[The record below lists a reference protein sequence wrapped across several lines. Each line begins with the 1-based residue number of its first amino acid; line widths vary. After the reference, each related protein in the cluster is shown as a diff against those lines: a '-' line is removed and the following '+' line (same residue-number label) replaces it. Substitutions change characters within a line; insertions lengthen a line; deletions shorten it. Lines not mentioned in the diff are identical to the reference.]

1 MSSDLQAAI
10 NNVKGQ
16 IIVFNGM
23 YRMLP
28 RLPPKI
34 FRSPEHMKEV
44 AAAIMAYNERL
55 ESELESLEE
64 QLLNQM
70 NEQHPKAA

>member
-1 MSSDLQAAI
+1 MSSNFQNSADLLKAI

-28 RLPPKI
+28 RLPPKV

-55 ESELESLEE
+55 ETELENLEE
-64 QLLNQM
+64 QLMNQ
-70 NEQHPKAA
+70 AA